1 MTTAALH
8 CATHRLGEAAIDLH
22 DRKDDPWISRT
33 KNHAGSRHR
42 NGAVRIVKDP
52 VAENTVAIDIIRYGE
67 IDALI
72 EIIQP
77 LGRLPHDRSRQKSE
91 DDAGK
96 SQALGGGGMPLLPI
110 ADAGTSH
117 GTHPSTAIT
126 EH

>member
-1 MTTAALH
+1 MPPAALH

-22 DRKDDPWISRT
+22 GRKDEPWISRT
-33 KNHAGSRHR
+33 KNDAGSRHR

-52 VAENTVAIDIIRYGE
+52 VAENTVAIDIVRYGQ

-77 LGRLPHDRSRQKSE
+77 LGRLPHNRSRQQSE

-96 SQALGGGGMPLLPI
+96 SQATE
-110 ADAGTSH
+110 DAGTHRVNNS
-117 GTHPSTAIT
+117 
-126 EH
+126 